1 MQRYDDI
8 VIGAGMAG
16 LAAANLLGQAGR
28 RVLLLEAHDVP
39 GGYAHT
45 FEMRGFRFC
54 AQVHYI
60 FGCGEGGTVDTF
72 LREIGVR
79 EEVPFVRLDPEG
91 FDHVV
96 VSGDRV
102 RIPNGLGTFRARLV
116 RRYPQWREPIVRY
129 FDAVEAVARELDD
142 DRELPDT
149 WNPLALARGA
159 LRFPNLLRYQRH
171 TLTDVYDKIGMPAH
185 LRAVLAGQ
193 SGDYLLPPEQ
203 VSFILHVALVHG
215 YDRGAYY
222 PRKHF
227 GHFVDTIAQA
237 FTRLP
242 GCEMKLGTAVSRIHV
257 DRGRVSG
264 IETAAGE
271 RFTADRY
278 VSNMDP
284 AQTWEMIGPRHVTR
298 AERRRASYDYSCATF
313 TMYLGVQ
320 GIDLRE
326 HGFGSHNVWHY
337 PHSDIGRMYEDQL
350 ARHDLSDPWLF
361 MSTPSLH
368 TDEPGICPP
377 GHQILELCTAC
388 DYDRMATLRERD
400 RRAYNAE
407 KKKIRDRI
415 LDIVS
420 DTYVPKLRDHL
431 SMRVTG
437 SPATN
442 ARFCRAPRGNS
453 YGAALTP
460 ANVTLSRKPV
470 QTSLGN
476 LYMAN
481 ATAGMP
487 SVSGAIGAGVRLA
500 REMGRA

>member
-1 MQRYDDI
+1 MNHFDDI

-16 LAAANLLGQAGR
+16 LAAANLLGLSGR

-45 FEMRGFRFC
+45 FEMRGFKFC

-79 EEVPFVRLDPEG
+79 EQVPFLRLDPEG

-102 RIPNGLGTFRARLV
+102 KVPNGLLTFQSRLL
-116 RRYPQWREPIVRY
+116 RRYPQWRKPIIRY
-129 FDAVEAVARELDD
+129 FEAVEAVARELDD
-142 DRELPDT
+142 DRELPSS
-149 WNPLALARGA
+149 WNPVALASAA
-159 LRFPNLLRYQRH
+159 LRYPNLLRYRH
-171 TLTDVYDKIGMPAH
+171 DTLTNVYDRIAMPPH

-193 SGDYLLPPEQ
+193 SGDYLLPPEE
-203 VSFILHVALVHG
+203 VSFLLHVALVHG

-222 PRKHF
+222 PKKHF
-227 GHFVDTIAQA
+227 GHFVETIASA

-242 GCEMKLGTAVSRIHV
+242 GCSLKLAHPVSRIHV
-257 DRGRVSG
+257 EGGRVTG
-264 IETAAGE
+264 IETASGE
-271 RFTADRY
+271 RFSADRY
-278 VSNMDP
+278 VSNVDP
-284 AQTWEMIGPRHVTR
+284 TLTMELAGEANFSRE
-298 AERRRASYDYSCATF
+298 ERRRWHYEYSCATF
-313 TMYLGVQ
+313 TMYLGVT
-320 GIDLRE
+320 GMDLRD

-337 PHSDIGRMYEDQL
+337 PHSDIGRMYKDQL
-350 ARHDLSDPWLF
+350 QKHDLSDPWLF

-368 TDEPGICPP
+368 SDEPGICPP
-377 GHQILELCTAC
+377 GHQILEIATAC
-388 DYDRMATLRERD
+388 DHAYMTALRERD
-400 RRAYNAE
+400 RRAYNVE

-415 LDIVS
+415 LDLVS
-420 DTYVPKLRDHL
+420 DTYAPKLTDHL

-437 SPATN
+437 TPATN
-442 ARFCRAPRGNS
+442 ARFCRAPHGNS
-453 YGAALTP
+453 YGASLTP
-460 ANVTLSRKPV
+460 ANVTLARRPV

-476 LYMAN
+476 LYFAN

-487 SVSGAIGAGVRLA
+487 SVSGAIGAGVKLA
-500 REMGRA
+500 REMQTS

>member
-1 MQRYDDI
+1 
-8 VIGAGMAG
+8 MAG
-16 LAAANLLGQAGR
+16 LATANLLGRDGR

-45 FEMRGFRFC
+45 FEMRGFKFC

-79 EEVPFVRLDPEG
+79 DEVPFVRLDPEG

-96 VSGDRV
+96 VAGDRV
-102 RIPNGLGTFRARLV
+102 RVPNGLLTFQSRLI
-116 RRYPQWREPIVRY
+116 RRYPQWRTPIIRY
-129 FDAVEAVARELDD
+129 FEAVEAVARELDD
-142 DRELPDT
+142 DRELPSS
-149 WNPLALARGA
+149 WNPLVLASAA
-159 LRFPNLLRYQRH
+159 LRFPNLLRHQRH
-171 TLTDVYDKIGMPAH
+171 TLADVYDKIAMPPH

-193 SGDYLLPPEQ
+193 SGDYLLPPEE

-227 GHFVDTIAQA
+227 GHFVDTIANA

-242 GCEMKLGTAVSRIHV
+242 GCEMKLGTTVSRIHL
-257 DRGRVSG
+257 DRGRVAG
-264 IETAAGE
+264 IETATGE
-271 RFTADRY
+271 RYTAERY

-284 AQTWEMIGPRHVTR
+284 ARTWEMVGRRHVSR
-298 AERRRASYDYSCATF
+298 AEWNSTRYEYSCATF

-337 PHSDIGRMYEDQL
+337 PHSDIGRMYKDQL
-350 ARHDLSDPWLF
+350 VRHDLSDPWLF

-388 DYDRMATLRERD
+388 DYQHMAELRERD
-400 RRAYNAE
+400 RRAYNVE

-415 LDIVS
+415 LAIVER
-420 DTYVPKLRDHL
+420 DYVPKLREHL
-431 SMRVTG
+431 TMRVTG

-442 ARFCRAPRGNS
+442 ARYCRAPKGNS

-460 ANVTLSRKPV
+460 ANVTLARKPV

-476 LYMAN
+476 LYLAN

-487 SVSGAIGAGVRLA
+487 SVSGAIGSGVKLA
-500 REMGRA
+500 REMRGA